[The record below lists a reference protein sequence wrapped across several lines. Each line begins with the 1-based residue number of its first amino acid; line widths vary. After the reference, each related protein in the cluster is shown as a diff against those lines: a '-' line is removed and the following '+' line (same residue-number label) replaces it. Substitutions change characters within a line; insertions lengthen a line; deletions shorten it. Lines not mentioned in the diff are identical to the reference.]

1 MRFKIILL
9 LALTVAS
16 FCSCKKFIE
25 IPLPDNQLTSEFVF
39 DNDNTAIQ
47 AITGIYS
54 NMMTNSQQ
62 FSSGYT
68 TFFTGM
74 ASDELYYYTNSH
86 RDEFINNQ
94 ISPINHPNLEANFWN
109 PCYQYIYTANKCI
122 EGASASNELSLG
134 IKNMVIGEAKF
145 IRAFCYF
152 YLTNLFGDVPLVLST
167 DYLSSQSLP
176 RSSQETIYSQIIN
189 DLNDAKQKLTNDYP
203 SIERTRP
210 NRLTASA
217 LLTRLYLYRKDWTS
231 AEFESSEI
239 INSGIYSINSDL
251 SNVFQISSN
260 ETIWQ
265 LQPVNPS
272 RNTWEGNAII
282 PSSNGTAP
290 TYLLTDALMSSFEP
304 GDLRKINW
312 TKSRAFSGQTLY
324 YPFKYKVRTGSTLQE
339 YYVVL
344 RLAEIYLTRSE
355 ARVMKSNLQ
364 GAKDDLNIIRQRAG
378 LPITSAST
386 ASDIQ
391 LAIEQERK
399 IEYLSEWGHRWFDL
413 KRINRANTVIGSL
426 KPLTWQQTDALW
438 PIPQSQINLNPSLT
452 QNPGY

>member
-9 LALTVAS
+9 FALIAAS
-16 FCSCKKFIE
+16 FCSCKKFVE
-25 IPLPDNQLTSEFVF
+25 IPLPDNQLTAEFVF

-47 AITGIYS
+47 TITGIYS
-54 NMMTNSQQ
+54 NMMKNSQQ

-74 ASDELYYYTNSH
+74 ASDELYYYTNSD

-109 PCYQYIYTANKCI
+109 PCYQYIYAANKCI
-122 EGASASNELSLG
+122 EGASASNQLSLD
-134 IKNMVIGEAKF
+134 IKNKVIGEAKF

-152 YLTNLFGDVPLVLST
+152 YLINIFGDVPLVLST

-176 RSSQETIYSQIIN
+176 RSSQESIYSQIIN

-217 LLTRLYLYRKDWTS
+217 LLTRLYLYKKDWTS
-231 AEFESSEI
+231 AESESSEI
-239 INSGIYSINSDL
+239 INSGIYSINTDL
-251 SNVFQISSN
+251 SNVFQLSSN

-282 PSSNGTAP
+282 PSSSGTTP

-312 TKSRAFSGQTLY
+312 TKSRDFSGQTLY

-344 RLAEIYLTRSE
+344 RLAEIYLSRSE
-355 ARVMKSNLQ
+355 ARVMQSNLQ
-364 GAKDDLNIIRQRAG
+364 GAIDDLNIIRQRAG

-386 ASDIQ
+386 ASDIL

-399 IEYLSEWGHRWFDL
+399 IEYLAEWGHRWFDL
-413 KRINRANTVIGSL
+413 KRTNRANAVIGNL
-426 KPLTWQQTDALW
+426 KPITWQQTDALW
-438 PIPQSQINLNPSLT
+438 PIPQSQINLNPSLI